1 MSQIQPLWTIYQNVQ
16 NNYKTKYEA
25 LPKEI
30 RILISVF
37 VYQLTFMDEPE
48 LFSGVFACHE
58 ESSCGFRIGNTRVLF
73 RAERIAQGFNDL
85 EVLHMIDIIVD

>member
-1 MSQIQPLWTIYQNVQ
+1 MSQIQPSWTIYQNVQ

-25 LPKEI
+25 LPRET

-37 VYQLTFMDEPE
+37 VYQLSCMDEPE

-58 ESSCGFRIGNTRVLF
+58 EGGCGFRIGNTRILF
-73 RAERIAQGFNDL
+73 RPERIAQGFDDL
-85 EVLHMIDIIVD
+85 EVLHMIDILID